1 MVIPL
6 MKRLKDSPLARTSK
20 THYQNPQMLAYDT
33 LGSPDAE
40 PLVFLH
46 GLGAGKLRTFSGLPF
61 LESLYLVAPDLPGHG
76 KSTGFDPETF
86 SFDSFADHVIA
97 LMDHLGIE
105 KCHLGGLSMGS
116 GITLNIALRYP
127 GRFKKLIILRPSWL
141 DSPCPPHLKLV
152 ADAGEMSRDQFEA
165 LPEFQTLL
173 AENEPV
179 ANSIT
184 AVYQSRDNAVLNRMW
199 HSCPF
204 HSLDDLASIT
214 APALV
219 MSCPRDDL
227 HPESVAST
235 IAKALPNSQLVSIP
249 ARYHEPEAYQ
259 KSLNQHINQFL
270 NT

>member
-1 MVIPL
+1 
-6 MKRLKDSPLARTSK
+6 
-20 THYQNPQMLAYDT
+20 MLLSYDT
-33 LGSPDAE
+33 LGPPDGE

-46 GLGAGKLRTFSGLPF
+46 GLGAGKSQTISGLADLPGF
-61 LESLYLVAPDLPGHG
+61 HLIAPDLPGHG
-76 KSTGFDPETF
+76 DSMSFDPDTY

-127 GRFKKLIILRPSWL
+127 GRFKKLILLRPSWL
-141 DSPCPPHLKLV
+141 DSQQPAHLKLV
-152 ADAGEMSRDQFEA
+152 ADAGVMPRPDFEA
-165 LPEFQTLL
+165 LPEFQSLL
-173 AENEPV
+173 ASNLPV

-184 AVYQSRDNAVLNRMW
+184 AVYQRPDNTVLSAMW
-199 HSCPF
+199 NDCPF
-204 HSLDDLASIT
+204 HSLDDLKTIA

-219 MSCPRDDL
+219 MSSPRDDL

-235 IAKALPNSQLVSIP
+235 IASALPNAQLIPLP

-259 KSLNQHINQFL
+259 ASLNQHVYQFL
-270 NT
+270 K